1 MNKRITVLGNFSGRN
16 AGDNAILGN
25 LLDDIAEKYPEIK
38 FLIPTWNANFVNKH
52 FGHHNIQAMGLL
64 PWNFSF
70 KIFGYPTYKSMID
83 TDIILITD
91 NILFDRKYFNP
102 LFNYLSTIALFA
114 PAAIKRNIPI
124 IPYNASLGPITT
136 PRGQRAMQRI
146 LDGSPFLS
154 VRDQQ
159 SKDMLVTNKL
169 RHGKIIDGADCAINT
184 KTISSSATQAIIDK
198 EGLFTNPN
206 GTISFN
212 INAYIDSWQK
222 LMEGGEA
229 FGREK
234 FVSLIAKTLDAII
247 EQLQVDIMFT
257 VTQVMDIKITKEVLE
272 KVTHLDKITIIA
284 NANYTYQEITSLL
297 SHCGLHIGMR
307 THSLI
312 LASAALTP
320 MITINAYP
328 KSGGYVRTIGQGDW
342 IIDFEDMNLENLMAL
357 ITKGWEQR
365 EKTKEEMT
373 PQVVREQKKAKDIV
387 ELVGD
392 VLGLNKNE

>member
-1 MNKRITVLGNFSGRN
+1 MKRITVLGNFSGRN

-25 LLDDIAEKYPEIK
+25 LLDDIAEKYPDVT
-38 FLIPTWNANFVNKH
+38 FLIPTWNANFVKKH
-52 FGHHNIQAMGLL
+52 FGHHRIKAMGLL
-64 PWNFSF
+64 PWNFAF

-83 TDIILITD
+83 TDLILITD

-102 LFNYLSTIALFA
+102 LFNYLSTIAFFA
-114 PAAIKRNIPI
+114 PAAMKRNIPI

-136 PRGQRAMQRI
+136 PRGRKAMQKI
-146 LDGSPFLS
+146 LDASPYLS

-159 SKDMLVTNKL
+159 SKDMLESNKL
-169 RHGKIIDGADCAINT
+169 KYATIIDGADCAINT
-184 KTISSSATQAIIDK
+184 KTIDVQATQAIITQ
-198 EGLFTNPN
+198 EGLFTNTI

-222 LMEGGEA
+222 LMEGGEE

-234 FVSLIAKTLDAII
+234 FVNLIAKTIDSTI
-247 EQLQVDIMFT
+247 EELKVDIMFT
-257 VTQVMDIKITKEVLE
+257 VTQVMDIKITKEVLAQV
-272 KVTHLDKITIIA
+272 KNIDKIKIIA
-284 NANYTYQEITSLL
+284 NSKYTYQEITSLL

-312 LASAALTP
+312 LASAASTP

-342 IIDFEDMNLENLMAL
+342 IIDFEQMNIENLMS
-357 ITKGWEQR
+357 IIKRGWEQR
-365 EKTKEEMT
+365 QKTKEKMI
-373 PQVVREQKKAKDIV
+373 PQVIREQKKAKDIV
-387 ELVGD
+387 KLVGK
-392 VLGLNKNE
+392 VLGLN